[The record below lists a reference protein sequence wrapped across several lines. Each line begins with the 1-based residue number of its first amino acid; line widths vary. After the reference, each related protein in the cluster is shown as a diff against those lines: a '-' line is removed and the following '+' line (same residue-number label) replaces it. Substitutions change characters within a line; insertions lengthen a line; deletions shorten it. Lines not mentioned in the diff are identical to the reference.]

1 MFVKSFRR
9 KEKISLFLK
18 DNTAYKT
25 KNMFTRF
32 CLCYIINKNIIFFTG
47 GTFQKKA
54 DKIFLIFYYGN
65 SMLFLLEK
73 AFLFWRKKDMKLLQF
88 FIFYICCFLVQN
100 WTEETILFEI
110 KEGNQN
116 LLVLI
121 NAYPYKAE
129 GADRILKGKV
139 FDKKELSFI
148 QTFEDKV
155 TGTLFQDYKVEDVN
169 FDGYLDFYY
178 VNYEGNHR
186 LSFSAVWVWN
196 PKKNCFEHAKELE
209 NIVNFSVDA
218 ERKMIVSWFRGGLTT
233 VSENYYQYLN
243 GKLECV
249 RSLDIFPNYDKEGD
263 LNLVCKDWRNGKL
276 ETIIETQAPLK
287 FAWSEEEEEG
297 EKFSEIDEETKQQV
311 EEFWKYYYDIDYPEK
326 K

>member
-1 MFVKSFRR
+1 
-9 KEKISLFLK
+9 
-18 DNTAYKT
+18 
-25 KNMFTRF
+25 
-32 CLCYIINKNIIFFTG
+32 
-47 GTFQKKA
+47 
-54 DKIFLIFYYGN
+54 
-65 SMLFLLEK
+65 
-73 AFLFWRKKDMKLLQF
+73 MKLLLF
-88 FIFYICCFLVQN
+88 FYILSILFLGAGIGGEAKLNMKQN
-100 WTEETILFEI
+100 MQSNLKREEKLYEIMQSQTEESVLFEI

-178 VNYEGNHR
+178 VNYEGNYR
-186 LSFSAVWVWN
+186 MSFSSVWVWN

-249 RSLDIFPNYDKEGD
+249 RSLDIFPNYDKDGD

-276 ETIIETQAPLK
+276 ETIIETQAPLN
-287 FAWSEEEEEG
+287 FAWTGEEG
-297 EKFSEIDEETKQQV
+297 SQPEEFLEIDEETKQQV